1 MSIFKIPD
9 TILRDILLMLP
20 AKTLHNCRQVSSEF
34 NNKVI
39 QLIWT
44 TKYCRK
50 ILRKRIQ
57 KNWLEKKYKI
67 FYEDIRHIF
76 CFLIFSIF
84 VNNSFKLLT
93 SNHF

>member
-67 FYEDIRHIF
+67 FYEDIRQI
-76 CFLIFSIF
+76 
-84 VNNSFKLLT
+84 
-93 SNHF
+93 